1 MTRRR
6 RTHAGARTRTA
17 EETAAIA
24 RARLQRLAGTE
35 PSADVPE
42 SAAPAAAPSAT
53 EPQSPA
59 SRGLRS
65 LSAGLADRLPPA
77 VRAAR
82 LAPGGRALA
91 GLAGVAVAGL
101 VLGVALV
108 WLARPSVQAAPP
120 TPPRVTRVS
129 ASSPSVPQLVVHV
142 AGAVRRPGLVE
153 LAGHA
158 RVADALAA
166 AGGPARDAELASVNL
181 ARPVVDGEQ
190 IVVLTKGAAPAA
202 GTFPGVAP
210 GGGGPVDLNAA
221 TLAQLDGLP
230 GVGPVLA
237 QRIVDWRSA
246 HGRFGSVD
254 ELREVTGIGAARFA
268 DLKARVRV

>member
-1 MTRRR
+1 V
-6 RTHAGARTRTA
+6 

-24 RARLQRLAGTE
+24 RARLQRLADTE
-35 PSADVPE
+35 PSTDVLE
-42 SAAPAAAPSAT
+42 SAAPAAAPSAP
-53 EPQSPA
+53 EPQSPV
-59 SRGLRS
+59 SRGVRN

-91 GLAGVAVAGL
+91 GLAGIAIAGL
-101 VLGVALV
+101 LLGVALV

-129 ASSPSVPQLVVHV
+129 ASSASVAQLIVHV

-202 GTFPGVAP
+202 GTFPGVTA
-210 GGGGPVDLNAA
+210 GGGPVDLNAA